1 MKKTTKSKALLLIPI
16 GMFVIA
22 ASQVFSHYLELPDF
36 AKGSFVGIGIG
47 LLIIALIYGSFRTA
61 K

>member
-1 MKKTTKSKALLLIPI
+1 MKKISKKNALILMTT

-22 ASQVFSHYLELPDF
+22 ISQVITHFVELPDL

-47 LLIIALIYGSFRTA
+47 LLILSVTFRNFKTA
-61 K
+61 Q

>member
-1 MKKTTKSKALLLIPI
+1 MKKTTKRKALLLIPL

-22 ASQVFSHYLELPDF
+22 ASQVFSHYFALPDF

-47 LLIIALIYGSFRTA
+47 VLLVATIYRNFRTV

>member
-1 MKKTTKSKALLLIPI
+1 MKKTTKRKALLLIPI

-22 ASQVFSHYLELPDF
+22 ASQVFSHYFALPDF

-47 LLIIALIYGSFRTA
+47 LLIIALIYGNFRTA